1 MLKAIQRMARYCLLY
16 LFSGKCPVPDTRG
29 GWNFDNLPPD
39 FDPASNDSTY
49 VFAHIIHSLPIDDVI
64 PFNIHDICDLAS
76 GPFEFCKNPT
86 DSEADVVVFVLN
98 HVGML
103 AKWMGAK
110 LIFCNVGGDAL
121 NLVYSGIDQSL
132 FEAIASKGVHM
143 SICARHR
150 PISLKKVQ
158 SANKRLC
165 MPA

>member
-1 MLKAIQRMARYCLLY
+1 M
-16 LFSGKCPVPDTRG
+16 
-29 GWNFDNLPPD
+29 
-39 FDPASNDSTY
+39 
-49 VFAHIIHSLPIDDVI
+49 I

-76 GPFEFCKNPT
+76 GPFGLCKNPT

-143 SICARHR
+143 SICAHHR